1 MSGKLF
7 VELRTEAVDPSKVP
21 ESLLGH
27 VAKITLQRISPDIC
41 YGVSILVTNDQ
52 ALRRLNR
59 VFAGYD
65 EVTDVLAFPA
75 TVTAGKDG
83 MIEATVNFPAHNAE
97 VPILGDIAI
106 ALPRAI
112 RQARNHGHTIEREL
126 AMLTAH
132 GILHLF
138 GYDHA
143 KQDERRIMFGE
154 TEAIVSLALG
164 NS

>member
-1 MSGKLF
+1 MSGKSF
-7 VELRTEAVDPSKVP
+7 VELRTEVVDPSKVP
-21 ESLLGH
+21 ESLLGR
-27 VAKITLQRISPDIC
+27 VAKITLQRISPSIC
-41 YGVSILVTNDQ
+41 YGVSILITNDETLQ
-52 ALRRLNR
+52 RLNR

-75 TVTAGKDG
+75 TVTAGEDG
-83 MIEATVNFPAHNAE
+83 GIEATVNFPAHDAE

-106 ALPRAI
+106 ALPQAI
-112 RQARNHGHTIEREL
+112 RQARNRGYTIEREL

-143 KQDERRIMFGE
+143 KQDDRKIMFGE

>member
-1 MSGKLF
+1 MSEKSF
-7 VELRTEAVDPSKVP
+7 VELRTEAVDPSRVP
-21 ESLLGH
+21 ESLLER
-27 VAKITLQRISPDIC
+27 VAKITLQRISPGIC
-41 YGVSILVTNDQ
+41 YGVSILITNDE

-75 TVTAGKDG
+75 TVTAGEDSVN
-83 MIEATVNFPAHNAE
+83 EATVNFPAHDAE

-106 ALPRAI
+106 ALPQAI
-112 RQARNHGHTIEREL
+112 RQARSHGHTIEREL
-126 AMLTAH
+126 AILTAH
-132 GILHLF
+132 GLLHLF

-143 KQDERRIMFGE
+143 KQDERKIMFGE
-154 TEAIVSLALG
+154 TEAIVSLALA